1 LKNIFIELDKE
12 KTGYLSVNVF
22 IEVLKKNFNEEHAKQ
37 VADSVM
43 SINQQTQNTEFKN
56 LINWKEFLSPSK
68 EYNKG
73 DLSKTGLMVYFS
85 LMDTNNDGF
94 LDRKEIGHGYKL
106 FFGENLNSIEIDDVI
121 ENADKN
127 GDGKLDF
134 LEFINY
140 VLK

>member
-1 LKNIFIELDKE
+1 MMGFWIVKKLDM
-12 KTGYLSVNVF
+12 V
-22 IEVLKKNFNEEHAKQ
+22 
-37 VADSVM
+37 
-43 SINQQTQNTEFKN
+43 IN
-56 LINWKEFLSPSK
+56 
-68 EYNKG
+68 Y
-73 DLSKTGLMVYFS
+73 
-85 LMDTNNDGF
+85 
-94 LDRKEIGHGYKL
+94 